1 MRATKPAQPVG
12 LLTGDNRAAPARD
25 DEWQARQ
32 DSNPD
37 PARLELAMLP
47 LHHGPARS
55 RTYARLDSNQRPP
68 PSQSGAHPLSYGR
81 LKEPPAGVEPA
92 PRPYKGRVLA
102 VDTTEADRVAPAG
115 VEPATARVRTGSSAV

>member
-55 RTYARLDSNQRPP
+55 GRPGSNGHLRGGAAALCLLSYIRTYARLDSRAV
-68 PSQSGAHPLSYGR
+68 GALSLCTG
-81 LKEPPAGVEPA
+81 GVTW
-92 PRPYKGRVLA
+92 R
-102 VDTTEADRVAPAG
+102 
-115 VEPATARVRTGSSAV
+115 SS